1 MLFFT
6 LMINIIP
13 GLNATV
19 SALNVERQ
27 RMEIIAN
34 NIANANTT
42 RDLDGRPYQR
52 QQVVFETILSGKQS
66 AANEGEVRIARI
78 EKDTRPPKRVY
89 NPGHP
94 DADDKGFVSMPNVNV
109 HEELADMISASR
121 AFEANLAVVRISRH
135 MATQSMTIG
144 KR

>member
-1 MLFFT
+1 
-6 LMINIIP
+6 MINIIP

-27 RMEIIAN
+27 RMEIIQN
-34 NIANANTT
+34 NIANAQTT
-42 RDLDGRPYQR
+42 KDLDGQPYQG
-52 QQVVFETILSGKQS
+52 QQVVFETVLSGKQGDPAS
-66 AANEGEVRIARI
+66 NEGEVRIARI
-78 EKDTRPPKRVY
+78 EKDVRPPRRIY

-94 DADDKGFVSMPNVNV
+94 DADDKGFVSMPNINV

-121 AFEANLAVVRISRH
+121 AFEANLAVVRISKA
-135 MATQSMTIG
+135 MATQSMSIG